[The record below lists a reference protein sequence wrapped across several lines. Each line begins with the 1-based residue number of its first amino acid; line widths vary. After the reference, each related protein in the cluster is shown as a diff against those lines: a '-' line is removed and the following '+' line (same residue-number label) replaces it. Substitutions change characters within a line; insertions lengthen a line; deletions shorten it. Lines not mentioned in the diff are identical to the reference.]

1 MKFLKRHVFA
11 FTCLALSFLAGGL
24 ATLGPGR
31 VIAQNAGQVLS
42 SLLPGDLIQVY
53 RAGTAAI
60 TYATPAQLTSQSGYF
75 KGVPVTGFSYTFG
88 NSQTFMALAPAGTI
102 ALGYVTFAPAPSDGA
117 RECVFTTQTITAF
130 WTLAN
135 AGQTVNN
142 GFSAGTLS
150 ANTGACYLYGLANTT
165 WDRD

>member
-1 MKFLKRHVFA
+1 MSFLKRHVFA
-11 FTCLALSFLAGGL
+11 FTCLALAFLAGGL
-24 ATLGPGR
+24 ASFGPGR
-31 VIAQNAGQVLS
+31 VVAQNAGQTLLS
-42 SLLPGDLIQVY
+42 ILPADLIQVY
-53 RAGTAAI
+53 RANTAAI
-60 TYATPAQLTSQSGYF
+60 TYATPAPITSQSGYF

-88 NSQTFMALAPAGTI
+88 NSQSFMALAPAGTI

-142 GFSAGTLS
+142 GFSASALA
-150 ANTGACYLYGLANTT
+150 ANTGACYLYGSANLT